1 LTVAITAT
9 RQAAIKAGH
18 DLLALVQQ
26 ARTLNVPRRP
36 LLERLSADSAQD
48 RGQLQHR
55 AATPVVGND
64 NPVAAET
71 VKTVSWSL
79 LVCVGV
85 ALAAR

>member
-1 LTVAITAT
+1 MTVAITAT

-18 DLLALVQQ
+18 DLLALVN
-26 ARTLNVPRRP
+26 RLVLSTFLVV
-36 LLERLSADSAQD
+36 LWLERLSADSAQD
-48 RGQLQHR
+48 
-55 AATPVVGND
+55 D

-71 VKTVSWSL
+71 VETVSWSL